1 MEEKLNLI
9 LDSIADVNTNLKKL
23 SNDMNEKLEALEKRF
38 DEKLEELEKKFNQ
51 KIEALNQKVDALE
64 KKFNQK
70 IEALDQKI
78 NEVDE
83 KGQARHDNLVAE
95 IVQEI
100 RNITEM
106 CYKAM
111 DRKDNEVKKEIKML
125 EEKFDSQNEKE
136 YNIFTNTLDKLIKLR
151 KGRKERKKQEV

>member
-9 LDSIADVNTNLKKL
+9 LDSIVDVNTNLKNL

-38 DEKLEELEKKFNQ
+38 DEKLE
-51 KIEALNQKVDALE
+51 ALE
-64 KKFNQK
+64 KRFDEKLEALERKFDGK

-95 IVQEI
+95 IVYEI

-136 YNIFTNTLDKLIKLR
+136 YNIFTNTLDKLSKLR